1 MSKYEAQRAMKLAK
15 YERDMARAAD
25 RAGGS
30 PRAAATAPPVAPSKT
45 KAAPAAAASSS
56 STATCGHKSMNG
68 RACTREAGHSEKS
81 HRYS

>member
-30 PRAAATAPPVAPSKT
+30 PRAAATAPAVAPAKT
-45 KAAPAAAASSS
+45 KAPAAAAASSS
-56 STATCGHKSMNG
+56 VATCGHKSMNG